1 MRAWGAERSIR
12 AGTLRHLLVAEHG
25 HVHAKGVRLQGVRI
39 SGQLDLESATLRC
52 PLHLEYCYLDND
64 GPVVL
69 DYATA
74 SVFVLTDCHVAG
86 LKADTLVVTRTLD
99 LAGTTFTRPVW
110 LAGAD
115 ITGHLTLRCAHL
127 TADEEGDALVAL
139 RIKVGGDVL
148 LNSAPGRGPFTAAGA
163 VRLADADIK
172 GKLSLRGAQLTVAG
186 KDGLALDANG
196 LKAHNILM
204 DSAAGWGAFTA
215 AGAVRLDGADITGF
229 LFLRGAH
236 LAANKKGDALLANAL
251 RAGSV
256 FLDPAPG
263 EGAFTAA
270 GAVWLQGADI
280 TGQLILS
287 GAQLTMAGKNGIAL
301 NATGLKAQNVVM
313 EPVPGEGAFTAAGA
327 VWLDG
332 ADITGF
338 LFLRGAHLAADK
350 NRIALNAT
358 GLKANN
364 VLMNSVP
371 GEGAFTAAGTA
382 RPADAQA
389 RGSLTGADLTAKSGK
404 TALPGFADPVVDSTG
419 QPRFRSAELIAA
431 GDALVANG
439 LKAGGDVFLDPAL
452 ARAPSPPQARSGS
465 LTLEWAVRFT

>member
-1 MRAWGAERSIR
+1 MLDAAQTGELVRRKGPFDLESMRAWGAERSIR

-236 LAANKKGDALLANAL
+236 LAA
-251 RAGSV
+251 
-256 FLDPAPG
+256 
-263 EGAFTAA
+263 
-270 GAVWLQGADI
+270 
-280 TGQLILS
+280 
-287 GAQLTMAGKNGIAL
+287 
-301 NATGLKAQNVVM
+301 
-313 EPVPGEGAFTAAGA
+313 
-327 VWLDG
+327 
-332 ADITGF
+332 
-338 LFLRGAHLAADK
+338 DK

-364 VLMNSVP
+364 VLMDSVP